1 MARPTYSRGQR
12 VGSIPHHNQPRHD
25 ARPSPVSRQ
34 EQQSKLA
41 AMKGLRNVTVAQKKP
56 DAQEDFRKTYKEN
69 FPDNKSVAVVAKAG
83 GEKWKS
89 MPVSEKAPYAE
100 KASKK
105 KAEYE
110 KALAAHKQNMNSK
123 VVGDAEPAQSSKSSS
138 EVHNDGEEEA
148 SS

>member
-1 MARPTYSRGQR
+1 
-12 VGSIPHHNQPRHD
+12 
-25 ARPSPVSRQ
+25 
-34 EQQSKLA
+34 
-41 AMKGLRNVTVAQKKP
+41 MKGLRNVTVAQKKP
-56 DAQEDFRKTYKEN
+56 DAQMPKKRKAEQEATKKKASKKDSGAPKRPLSAYLLFMEDFRKTYKEN